1 MDKPSEVTQLLL
13 AWSDGDETAL
23 ERLMPLVEAELR
35 RLARAYMARER
46 PDHTLQ
52 ATALVNELCLRL
64 LGRDTVSWRN
74 RAHFMGFAA
83 ETMKR
88 ILVDHARKRQT
99 RKRGEGVKP
108 LPLDEV
114 TELAERR
121 DRELIALDDAL
132 LSLSM
137 IHERQSRVVV
147 LRSFANLTNEEIG
160 EVLGVSAETVKR
172 DWRAARAWLRREI
185 RASEPELLQ
194 VAEDRAR
201 RPRS

>member
-1 MDKPSEVTQLLL
+1 MTYVPKRSVYTHPAGLVRLRRMDKPSEVTQLLL

-99 RKRGEGVKP
+99 RKRGDGVKP

-121 DRELIALDDAL
+121 DRAWVRATP
-132 LSLSM
+132 
-137 IHERQSRVVV
+137 H
-147 LRSFANLTNEEIG
+147 
-160 EVLGVSAETVKR
+160 
-172 DWRAARAWLRREI
+172 WRRACTTWPAWNMASVDLRR
-185 RASEPELLQ
+185 
-194 VAEDRAR
+194 R
-201 RPRS
+201 RR

>member
-13 AWSDGDETAL
+13 AWSAGDETAL
-23 ERLMPLVEAELR
+23 ERLLPLIEAELR

-64 LGRDTVSWRN
+64 LDRDTVSWRN

-88 ILVDHARKRQT
+88 ILVDHARKHQT

-108 LPLDEV
+108 LPLAEV
-114 TELAERR
+114 TDWAERR
-121 DRELIALDDAL
+121 DRELVALDDAI

-137 IHERQSRVVV
+137 IHERQGRVVV
-147 LRSFANLTNEEIG
+147 MRTFANLTNEEIG
-160 EVLGVSAETVKR
+160 EVLGVSGETVKR

-185 RASEPELLQ
+185 RSTEPELLR
-194 VAEDRAR
+194 VAEDRGG
-201 RPRS
+201 RS